1 MIVFRC
7 FQSRKVEILFF
18 VFWCWKKPFKNGIDS
33 WHFFLWVFPWTYLA
47 LPVWTNVNKRCQKE
61 TFLLLEGLYQNFLL
75 VDTSKKKW
83 PFFRHRLTVNYAV
96 ISSLEIY
103 WLQNTLD
110 LLFWFKSNL
119 WLQSICDIFW
129 SQSPAYLIQLAFT
142 KLCCFQQENF
152 MFAPRYGYCNLLAA
166 QCRNQS
172 RLGWWDVWFTMNCL
186 WLTVC
191 LWFTLINRFCF

>member
-7 FQSRKVEILFF
+7 FQSRKVEILIF
-18 VFWCWKKPFKNGIDS
+18 VFRCWKKTFQKRHRFVAFVFCGCSLGPTWHYQYEQMWISAVRRKPFCFWKGS
-33 WHFFLWVFPWTYLA
+33 
-47 LPVWTNVNKRCQKE
+47 TNISCWSMHRKKR
-61 TFLLLEGLYQNFLL
+61 L
-75 VDTSKKKW
+75 

-129 SQSPAYLIQLAFT
+129 SQSPAYLMSLAFT

-152 MFAPRYGYCNLLAA
+152 MPRGMVIATFWP
-166 QCRNQS
+166 RNV
-172 RLGWWDVWFTMNCL
+172 G
-186 WLTVC
+186 
-191 LWFTLINRFCF
+191 INRDLDDEMFDLPWITCDSRFVCDSHW